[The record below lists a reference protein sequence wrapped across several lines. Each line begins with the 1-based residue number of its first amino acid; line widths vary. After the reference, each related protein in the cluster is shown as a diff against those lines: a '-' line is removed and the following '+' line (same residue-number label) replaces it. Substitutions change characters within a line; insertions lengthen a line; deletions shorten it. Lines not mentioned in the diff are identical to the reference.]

1 MRQSAHGH
9 THQGVR
15 GWGGGGR
22 LQLPQQLYN
31 KYISHDIVAA
41 TGWWMVDVWWWR
53 HGKKTQWKPKC
64 VWTLWLNHNCRP
76 FRTTQSKV
84 DFLLFCFFFFI
95 SPLASRR
102 VVCKSNQKSF
112 CMKINTT
119 LKDTSLRRHLS
130 LKIKSCFSGSPAVM
144 ALCVN
149 SSSRTGP
156 EQNSSENKSFHFDQ
170 VLFCV

>member
-1 MRQSAHGH
+1 M
-9 THQGVR
+9 VN
-15 GWGGGGR
+15 GR
-22 LQLPQQLYN
+22 CLMVTTWEKNSMKTKVCMNSVTEPQLSSVQNNSIKSRLP
-31 KYISHDIVAA
+31 
-41 TGWWMVDVWWWR
+41 
-53 HGKKTQWKPKC
+53 
-64 VWTLWLNHNCRP
+64 P
-76 FRTTQSKV
+76 F
-84 DFLLFCFFFFI
+84 LFFFFI

-119 LKDTSLRRHLS
+119 LKDTSLCRHLS

-170 VLFCV
+170 VLFCVYVITLTHLIPAEHTFEDSCLMT